1 MKTRMIENGN
11 IKVWFNREEEFIIVN
26 KNEPLLDT
34 LIDTNLFQRKYS
46 KMLVEEVRDAGLD
59 DVHGLFLEIDDSL
72 EDQLDKLK
80 VSELDKILD
89 EFNSIFNTAY
99 KYRMNS
105 NGLLSI
111 VIGEFK
117 NYQEFK
123 RNYFGTFFLKL
134 FAFTVNIL
142 LSEEKNE
149 TNRGL
154 SGFLSKF
161 ADDYL
166 QIYLETSR
174 NLKFKSIISVK

>member
-1 MKTRMIENGN
+1 
-11 IKVWFNREEEFIIVN
+11 
-26 KNEPLLDT
+26 
-34 LIDTNLFQRKYS
+34 
-46 KMLVEEVRDAGLD
+46 MLVEEVRASGLD

-89 EFNSIFNTAY
+89 DFNSIFNTAY

-123 RNYFGTFFLKL
+123 RNYFGIFLLKL
-134 FAFTVNIL
+134 FAFKVDIIKT
-142 LSEEKNE
+142 EEKNE
-149 TNRGL
+149 RFRGL
-154 SGFLSKF
+154 SGFISKF

-174 NLKFKSIISVK
+174 NLKFKSIIRVK